1 MSLPPNLRAHVEAYQ
16 GLVALRGRRPLS
28 DEESQRL
35 ELLRDLLL
43 EAQVALD
50 QAEGLPRKTVR
61 APLHLDVSFVTPND
75 AARAFA
81 TTHDIGT
88 GGMAFRTA
96 MELPKGAVLALTI
109 TIPGWPRPLD
119 VSAEVMW
126 SRGGMVGL
134 AFQGLD
140 PAVEQRLKTLVT
152 EHSSFL
158 DRLGVSLG
166 APKKPAQPLVTE
178 RQKVVLVRLRETAL
192 AENTTQAVKAAGFAV
207 LLPTADA
214 KPVAIVGDS
223 SLGAGDDREVPRRAA
238 GVGARVGAGVAGGA
252 PVTAGAGG
260 LHSAP
265 GDGGAH
271 RGSGGPGGGL
281 GVSFSR
287 RRDNSL
293 PTSGERSSWG
303 QLAGWAADRSEPPR
317 THCNLLPTSGDRSAW
332 GQFAGWAADR
342 WEHPR
347 TH

>member
-61 APLHLDVSFVTPND
+61 APLQLDVSFVTPND

-81 TTHDIGT
+81 VTHDIGT
-88 GGMAFRTA
+88 GGMSFRTA
-96 MELPKGAVLALTI
+96 LELPKGSMLALTI
-109 TIPGWPRPLD
+109 TIPGWPRPID
-119 VSAEVMW
+119 ASAEVMW
-126 SRGGMVGL
+126 CRGGAVGL
-134 AFQGLD
+134 AFRGLD
-140 PAVEQRLKTLVT
+140 PAVEQRVKTLVT

-178 RQKVVLVRLRETAL
+178 RLKVVLVRLRETTL

-223 SLGAGDDREVPRRAA
+223 SSALEMTEKFPGVPLVLVHVSGPESLVGRLSRLVPAAFIPRPATEALILEALG
-238 GVGARVGAGVAGGA
+238 RVVVAG
-252 PVTAGAGG
+252 
-260 LHSAP
+260 
-265 GDGGAH
+265 
-271 RGSGGPGGGL
+271 
-281 GVSFSR
+281 
-287 RRDNSL
+287 
-293 PTSGERSSWG
+293 
-303 QLAGWAADRSEPPR
+303 
-317 THCNLLPTSGDRSAW
+317 
-332 GQFAGWAADR
+332 
-342 WEHPR
+342 
-347 TH
+347 